1 MQRSEFRLKGKTSMK
16 VLEPLLLMCLMALLV
31 AGCAD
36 PRTPPPASSETGYT
50 RTIILWEDAV
60 SGEQVLNAAFQVDS
74 DLESAILTVAGFI
87 HPDSSIDSMEA
98 LVNIWLP
105 AKANKIT
112 GYLVVMDGLGADS
125 TWSHE
130 DSLVGIAT
138 RDSLNQALADTT
150 AMGELRDSLIVV
162 VDTRF
167 VLSVWLDEAAYD
179 SLAKYPEAVYLDDT
193 TLSGQ
198 HFYASPSDTDSVSVP
213 GTYIMTKGRSF
224 QLRMRQWNAADASN
238 VGRYIELNWLSRL
251 TPGEHTLR
259 SRLTQEGSRITGTI
273 VLVYGERL

>member
-1 MQRSEFRLKGKTSMK
+1 MK

-60 SGEQVLNAAFQVDS
+60 SGEQALNAAFQVDS

-105 AKANKIT
+105 ATANKIT
-112 GYLVVMDGLGADS
+112 AYLVGLDTLGQPDS
-125 TWSHE
+125 SWTYE
-130 DSLVGIAT
+130 DTLFWQALQ
-138 RDSLNQALADTT
+138 DSLNWALAETT
-150 AMGELRDSLIVV
+150 AMGDCRDSLIVAA
-162 VDTRF
+162 DDRF
-167 VLSVWLDEAAYD
+167 VLSVWLDED

-193 TLSGQ
+193 TVSGQ

-224 QLRMRQWNAADASN
+224 QLRMRQWNAADPSN

-251 TPGEHTLR
+251 TPGEHALR
-259 SRLTQEGSRITGTI
+259 SRLTQEGSKITGTI

>member
-1 MQRSEFRLKGKTSMK
+1 MK

-36 PRTPPPASSETGYT
+36 PRTPPTASSESAYT

-60 SGEQVLNAAFQVDS
+60 SGEQALSATFRVDS
-74 DLESAILTVAGFI
+74 VVLESSILTLWGFI

-138 RDSLNQALADTT
+138 RDSLNQAIAETT
-150 AMGELRDSLIVV
+150 AMGDLRDSLIVV
-162 VDTRF
+162 VDNRF
-167 VLSVWLDEAAYD
+167 VLSVWLDETAYD

-224 QLRMRQWNAADASN
+224 QLRMRQWNAADSSN

-259 SRLTQEGSRITGTI
+259 SRLTQEGSKITGTI